1 MSEVNAIEIL
11 KKIYV
16 FEDLNHEQLEK
27 VAQLL
32 KPVKAKE
39 GKTIIKE
46 NTKGD
51 DIFIILDGQ
60 VRVSRFIN
68 GKEEAIT
75 FLNPG
80 DIFGE
85 MAILGKQERSATVI
99 AHTDLI
105 MFKFKGKEFKSLLDS
120 DINLGFFVYR
130 KMAQTLAKR
139 LKELDKRYH
148 DILALVSMW

>member
-1 MSEVNAIEIL
+1 MSEVNPIDVL

-16 FEDLNHEQLEK
+16 FEDLNDEQLEK
-27 VAQLL
+27 IAKLL

-39 GKTIIKE
+39 GKTVIKE

-80 DIFGE
+80 DMFGE
-85 MAILGKQERSATVI
+85 MAVLGNQERSATII
-99 AHTDLI
+99 AHTDI
-105 MFKFKGKEFKSLLDS
+105 VMFKFKGKDFKSLLDK
-120 DINLGFFVYR
+120 DPEIGFHVYK
-130 KMAQTLAKR
+130 KMAQTLSKR
-139 LKELDKRYH
+139 LKDLDKRYH
-148 DILALVSMW
+148 DILALVSMF

>member
-1 MSEVNAIEIL
+1 MPEVNPVDVL

-16 FEDLNHEQLEK
+16 FEELKDEQLEK
-27 VAQLL
+27 IVKLL

-80 DIFGE
+80 DMFGE
-85 MAILGKQERSATVI
+85 MAVLGNQERSATVI
-99 AHTDLI
+99 AHTDI
-105 MFKFKGKEFKSLLDS
+105 VMFKFKGKEFKALLDEN
-120 DINLGFFVYR
+120 IEIGFHVYR
-130 KMAQTLAKR
+130 KMARTLAKR

>member
-1 MSEVNAIEIL
+1 MSEVNPVDVL

-16 FEDLNHEQLEK
+16 FEELSEEQLEK
-27 VAQLL
+27 IVPLL

-39 GKTIIKE
+39 GKVIIKE

-51 DIFIILDGQ
+51 NIYIILDGK

-68 GKEEAIT
+68 GKEEAIV

-80 DIFGE
+80 DMFGE
-85 MAILGKQERSATVI
+85 MAILGKQERSATII
-99 AHTDLI
+99 AHTDI
-105 MFKFKGKEFKSLLDS
+105 VMFMFKGKEFKSLIDENH
-120 DINLGFFVYR
+120 DIGFYVYR

-148 DILALVSMW
+148 DILAMVSMW

>member
-1 MSEVNAIEIL
+1 MSEPNAVEIL

-16 FEDLNHEQLEK
+16 FSDLNEKQLEK
-27 VAQLL
+27 IASLL

-51 DIFIILDGQ
+51 DIFIVLEGQ
-60 VRVSRFIN
+60 VRISRFIN

-80 DIFGE
+80 DMFGE
-85 MAILGKQERSATVI
+85 MAILGNLERSATVI
-99 AHTDLI
+99 AHTNVI
-105 MFKFKGKEFKSLLDS
+105 MFKLKGKDFIDLIDKEIEIGFK
-120 DINLGFFVYR
+120 VYK
-130 KMAQTLAKR
+130 KMAKTLAKR

-148 DILALVSMW
+148 DILALVSMF

>member
-1 MSEVNAIEIL
+1 MSEVNPVDVL

-16 FEDLNHEQLEK
+16 FEELNQTQLNK
-27 VAQLL
+27 IAKIL

-39 GKTIIKE
+39 GKVIIKE
-46 NTKGD
+46 NSKGD

-80 DIFGE
+80 DMFGE
-85 MAILGKQERSATVI
+85 MAILGNQERSATII
-99 AHTDLI
+99 AHTDI
-105 MFKFKGKEFKSLLDS
+105 VMFKFKGKEFKALLDKNKE
-120 DINLGFFVYR
+120 IGFFVYR
-130 KMAQTLAKR
+130 KMAQTLSRR